1 MQRRTGFP
9 YEKESLCAFFAPQ
22 IKEADSYAARLS
34 LDYRLDTEGLIVDT
48 QQFRNSSLHNDILLK
63 FK

>member
-1 MQRRTGFP
+1 MR
-9 YEKESLCAFFAPQ
+9 FFDPQ
-22 IKEADSYAARLS
+22 IKEAGSIAVRLS
-34 LDYRLDTEGLIVDT
+34 LDYRLDTEGLIVNT